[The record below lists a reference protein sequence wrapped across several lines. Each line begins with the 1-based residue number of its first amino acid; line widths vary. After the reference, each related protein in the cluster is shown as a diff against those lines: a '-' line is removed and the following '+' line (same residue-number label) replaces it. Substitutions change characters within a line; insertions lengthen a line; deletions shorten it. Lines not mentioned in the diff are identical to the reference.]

1 MNKLAPKIKEVM
13 EFEKW
18 LIVKL
23 ISGKKSHLKTGCI
36 ALFGPLKKN
45 TFRTHKFL

>member
-23 ISGKKSHLKTGCI
+23 ISGKKISFENWLYSSVWT
-36 ALFGPLKKN
+36 LEKKY
-45 TFRTHKFL
+45 F